1 MPKLNM
7 GEMWPMRGAALGT
20 TWPYHETQW
29 PLGFTWPCLV
39 KMDGGGWRG
48 LVNFYSTGTVTADA
62 TQTGTVHCNSPE
74 PTWHTFLWVAIL
86 VFLHFALTILLLV
99 WGAVKLYGVKW
110 PKPDKSS
117 KDKKGSMAA
126 PYWPALLV
134 AALPVLS
141 VASFGEIAQHIFDN
155 WLYLGLLPSYYL
167 AVFYSGL
174 VLGSGM
180 LALGIWDNACLLF
193 LLPKG
198 KPSTSVRFAVP
209 ASALV
214 VFVLIAGGYNHCNGL
229 ARAVASVKNPK
240 LNGASDEFEKCMSDP
255 ILLFIVWAPTFV
267 SLFIWTAALFF
278 MNNAKGPKQR
288 TFFIVAVLWLVL
300 GIGSS
305 ILVTVTGYQQL
316 HVPTAL
322 GFVGL
327 FFTEL
332 YFIIYAVPDSYNTG
346 SNQASV

>member
-1 MPKLNM
+1 M
-7 GEMWPMRGAALGT
+7 LG
-20 TWPYHETQW
+20 PR
-29 PLGFTWPCLV
+29 LG
-39 KMDGGGWRG
+39 
-48 LVNFYSTGTVTADA
+48 
-62 TQTGTVHCNSPE
+62 Q
-74 PTWHTFLWVAIL
+74 
-86 VFLHFALTILLLV
+86 
-99 WGAVKLYGVKW
+99 
-110 PKPDKSS
+110 
-117 KDKKGSMAA
+117 
-126 PYWPALLV
+126 
-134 AALPVLS
+134 
-141 VASFGEIAQHIFDN
+141 IFDN

-255 ILLFIVWAPTFV
+255 ILLFIVWAPTFGANHPSTPPTQTRWRHTYRAYPCRAV

-288 TFFIVAVLWLVL
+288 TFFIIAVLWLVL